1 MSNWIKLIKATDYD
15 SWLDKQIEDYMNP
28 PEWRNVQFS
37 GGEDF
42 DIEFESDYRG
52 AELLKLLDPNV
63 DYLYFSI
70 PFYYNFSASEGAYES
85 DIDFDPKDIKDYKD
99 IAYKDENG
107 SKITQEQFKQW
118 YQKYFDNICS
128 IMTDYILD
136 YLNENYDRLSKDEPD
151 YDDIGD

>member
-1 MSNWIKLIKATDYD
+1 MSWIKLIKATDYD
-15 SWLDKQIEDYMNP
+15 SWLDKQIEDYMDP
-28 PEWRNVQFS
+28 PQWRGVQFS

-63 DYLYFSI
+63 DYLYFSV

-85 DIDFDPKDIKDYKD
+85 DIDFDSKNIKDYKD

-107 SKITQEQFKQW
+107 PKITQDQFKQW
-118 YQKYFDNICS
+118 YQKYFDDICY